1 MDSITCHQTQLQ
13 QSLEQASM
21 LGFQLLLPGEG
32 SARRGLPISEFQ
44 VQVGISEVAYRK
56 GKPQALLEGRACLPK
71 SLPLR

>member
-56 GKPQALLEGRACLPK
+56 GKHQALLEGRACLPK